1 MTYDQWPLLNNNEP
15 TASATGPQITPDDPI
30 NETQRGDAERILHQA
45 YRDGRIS
52 ATDFEARFTRA
63 MNAQRLGQL
72 YTAIENIPAPVKQ
85 SLVAVNQQYR
95 AYTGQRPNVGVPVIP
110 GSDSGVAM
118 LAHLSGLVTWIIGPA
133 IIYGSSRPGTVLRR
147 EAAKAFNYQLVAAG
161 VFIAGAI
168 VFGVVGAGGLVTFLW
183 LGWLGLTIAGAVKA
197 ARGEDWVNPLSKA
210 VKIRP
215 LPTDGR

>member
-1 MTYDQWPLLNNNEP
+1 M
-15 TASATGPQITPDDPI
+15 
-30 NETQRGDAERILHQA
+30 
-45 YRDGRIS
+45 
-52 ATDFEARFTRA
+52 
-63 MNAQRLGQL
+63 
-72 YTAIENIPAPVKQ
+72 
-85 SLVAVNQQYR
+85 
-95 AYTGQRPNVGVPVIP
+95 
-110 GSDSGVAM
+110 
-118 LAHLSGLVTWIIGPA
+118 
-133 IIYGSSRPGTVLRR
+133 
-147 EAAKAFNYQLVAAG
+147 AAG